1 MTSLLLDRPITAASD
16 DSVCR
21 WHAAELWQTHAIKYK
36 IIEAKID
43 LHHKLHNK
51 SKTY

>member
-1 MTSLLLDRPITAASD
+1 MTSLLDKPITAASD

-21 WHAAELWQTHAIKYK
+21 WHVVKLWQTHAVKSE
-36 IIEAKID
+36 IIEIKFD

-51 SKTY
+51 